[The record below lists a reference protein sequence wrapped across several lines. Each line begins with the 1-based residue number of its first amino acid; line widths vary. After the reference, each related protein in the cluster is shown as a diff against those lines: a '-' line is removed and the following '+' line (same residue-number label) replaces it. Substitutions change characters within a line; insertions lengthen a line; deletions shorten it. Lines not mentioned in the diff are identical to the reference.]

1 MAITTTPSIFVRF
14 PEGRAK
20 VLTFSYDDGF
30 IHDERL
36 LKLFDKYNFKATFNI
51 STGKYWP
58 EDKDYRDDWIWN
70 YYKKSEASAAYGN
83 TVHEIGVHGFSHPFL
98 ETLPPASIAHEVLN
112 DREQLEEQ
120 FGTIIRGMAYPK
132 GSFSDKVVDVLK
144 SCGIVYARTVKSSY
158 NFDLPKD
165 WLRLSSTCHHNDP
178 KLMELANKFVDMKIR
193 FHSQMFYLW
202 GHSYEF
208 IQKDNWNVIEE
219 FAEFMSGR
227 EDEIWYATNIEIYE
241 YLEDFNHLIFSA
253 DLTRVKNPTARK
265 LWFSLDSKLVSI
277 EPGETKK
284 IR

>member
-1 MAITTTPSIFVRF
+1 MVKTIPSIFVRF

-30 IHDERL
+30 IHDRRL
-36 LKLFDKYNFKATFNI
+36 VELFDKHNMKATFNI

-70 YYKKSEASAAYGN
+70 YLKKSHATELYAN
-83 TVHEIGVHGFSHPFL
+83 TNHEIGIHGFSHPFL
-98 ETLPPASIAHEVLN
+98 ATLPPASIAHEVLN
-112 DREQLEEQ
+112 DRVSLEEQ
-120 FGTIIRGMAYPK
+120 YGTIIRGMAYPK
-132 GSFSDKVVDVLK
+132 GSFDDKVVDVLK
-144 SCGIVYARTVKSSY
+144 SCGVVYARTVKSSG
-158 NFDLPKD
+158 NFDLPTD
-165 WLRLSSTCHHNDP
+165 WLRLSSTCHHDDP
-178 KLMELANKFVDMKIR
+178 NLMDLAHKFIDMKIR

-208 IQKDNWNVIEE
+208 VELDNWNVIEDFVE
-219 FAEFMSGR
+219 LMAGR
-227 EDEIWYATNIEIYE
+227 EDEIWYATNIEIYD

-253 DLTRVKNPTARK
+253 DLLIVKNPTSRK
-265 LWFSLDSKLVSI
+265 LWFSLDNKLVSI

>member
-1 MAITTTPSIFVRF
+1 MIKTIPSVFVRF
-14 PEGRAK
+14 PEGRSK
-20 VLTFSYDDGF
+20 VLTFSFDDGF

-36 LKLFDKYNFKATFNI
+36 LNIFDKHNLKCTFNI
-51 STGKYWP
+51 STGKFWP

-70 YYKKSEASAAYGN
+70 YYKKSEATAAYAN
-83 TVHEIGVHGFSHPFL
+83 TGHEIAVHGFSHPFL

-132 GSFSDKVVDVLK
+132 GSYSDKVVDVLK

-165 WLRLSSTCHHNDP
+165 WLRLVSTCHHNDP

-208 IQKDNWNVIEE
+208 VQRDNWNVIEE
-219 FAEFMSGR
+219 FTEFMAGR

-241 YLEDFNHLIFSA
+241 YLEDFNRLIFSA
-253 DLTRVKNPTARK
+253 DLTIAKNPTSRK

-277 EPGETKK
+277 EPGETKV